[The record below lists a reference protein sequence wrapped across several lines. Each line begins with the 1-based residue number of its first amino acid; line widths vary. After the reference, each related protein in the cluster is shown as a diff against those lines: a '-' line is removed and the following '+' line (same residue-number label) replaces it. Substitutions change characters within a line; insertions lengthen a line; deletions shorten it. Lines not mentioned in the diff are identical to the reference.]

1 MPPEHVVEILRHVQ
15 EGCGMRQTGRLTG
28 HKEDTIIHYARL
40 AGRHAKALHEQL
52 VAFSPSDG
60 GTAAG

>member
-1 MPPEHVVEILRHVQ
+1 MLK
-15 EGCGMRQTGRLTG
+15 GSGRPRPG
-28 HKEDTIIHYARL
+28 HKEDTVIHYARL

-52 VAFSPSDG
+52 LAFSPAHP